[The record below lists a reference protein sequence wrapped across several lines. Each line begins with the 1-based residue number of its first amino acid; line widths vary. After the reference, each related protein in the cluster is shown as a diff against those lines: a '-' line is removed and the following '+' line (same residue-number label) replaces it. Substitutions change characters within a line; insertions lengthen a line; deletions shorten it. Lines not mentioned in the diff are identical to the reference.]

1 MSNQRTTNYDTAKI
15 FIWNNRYESG
25 EYTNPSTSGAE
36 VTLAKGTLMGRVSA
50 TQKLKPLVSTASD
63 GSQFPVGILA
73 DDYTVDYLESATVFI
88 CTAGDVAEELVVLAS
103 GDTFNTVISSRSIR
117 DRIAADTVGINLV
130 SGQAQDGIDN
140 Q

>member
-25 EYTNPSTSGAE
+25 TYTNPSITGDE

-50 TQKLKPLVSTASD
+50 TQKLLPLASGASD

-88 CTAGDVAEELVVLAS
+88 CTEGDVAEELVILNGS
-103 GDTFNTVISSRSIR
+103 DTLSTVISGRSIR
-117 DRIAADTVGINLV
+117 DRIGADTVGINLV
-130 SGQAQDGIDN
+130 AGQAQDGYDN

>member
-1 MSNQRTTNYDTAKI
+1 MSNQRTTNYDTSKI

-25 EYTNPSTSGAE
+25 TYTNPSTTGAE
-36 VTLAKGTLMGRVSA
+36 VTLAKGTLMGRVSG
-50 TQKLKPLVSTASD
+50 TQKLLPLASGASD

-73 DDYTVDYLESATVFI
+73 DDYTVDYLESANVFI
-88 CTAGDVAEELVVLAS
+88 CVAGDVAEEKVILS
-103 GDTFNTVISSRSIR
+103 GSDTLSTVISSRSIR

-130 SGQAQDGIDN
+130 AGQAQDGYDN